1 MGVECQH
8 NTTTMRK
15 FFICVGLAFSLASCA
30 VSKSTFE
37 YEIEELSGRTLEAV
51 STMLVTPVI
60 ADLDVSQQRVTYI
73 ETAAFANKEVTKDM
87 ISNLDDLKAVALANA
102 AQYYNA
108 DIMVGSIINV
118 RTVNKHLV
126 ITVQGYPATYK
137 NFRNVTLQ
145 DLEVVKGSKVFDF
158 KSSPIKSPK
167 KVIENIIPE

>member
-1 MGVECQH
+1 MSH
-8 NTTTMRK
+8 DTTTMRK
-15 FFICVGLAFSLASCA
+15 FFICVGLAFGLASCS

-37 YEIEELSGRTLEAV
+37 YEIEDLSGRTLDAV
-51 STMLVTPVI
+51 STMWVTPVI
-60 ADLDVSQQRVTYI
+60 ADLDVSQQRVTYV
-73 ETAAFANKEVTKDM
+73 ETEAFADKEVSRDM
-87 ISNLDDLKAVALANA
+87 VNDLDNLKAIALANA

-137 NFRNVTLQ
+137 NFRNLTLQ
-145 DLEVVKGSKVFDF
+145 DVEIVKKSQVFDH

-167 KVIENIIPE
+167 KVVENIIPE